1 MADPYSRPVEQIKE
15 NIIKNPQAE
24 GLKNA
29 LEQLLKTRPN
39 TKNPDDPVTV
49 DVQNVAP
56 GAQVDPTVEVANV
69 DASQGGNITGAGKAP
84 VLNISGSGTVTGKVE
99 SQFVSLDSGQA
110 NLTFNGAGPT
120 TVVAGSGDA
129 NLSLTGAGSST
140 IVAGTGDLKILGGN
154 AGVTG
159 DLTQTQHATVSAGSG
174 DDTLTLGTGSY
185 KLDLGSGDNTV
196 NLTGSGY
203 NISLDAKGNIVLK
216 NGSETSTLTNVD
228 VIKLTDGSTVV
239 NASTVDEAIISRMY
253 VAVMD
258 RTADANGLYYWW
270 DQYNSGKLSL
280 EQIGEQFLGAPEAGS
295 HGLGSTVTNEQFV
308 GAVYQNL
315 FGRTADA
322 GGLAYWSNELATG
335 ALTRTELLVGLTS
348 ASEGVSATAQTTL
361 VADRLPTENSP
372 VFKDIDLADG
382 SQTVAGGSAF
392 DTVNFG
398 LSKAEFSTVVD
409 GGRVLVFHANSG
421 TSTTIENSDFIKF
434 SDGVL
439 ITAHTTDEAVIG
451 RMYEAVMARD
461 ADASGLQYWWGQHA
475 SGQSMESIAHAFMQS
490 PEFQQG
496 AGKLADP
503 AFVDQIYHN
512 LFGREADQGGHE
524 YWVKELNAGMSR
536 EDFVLQ
542 LASSGEGAD
551 KTADSIIINGHH
563 GH

>member
-1 MADPYSRPVEQIKE
+1 MADPYSRPVEQVKE

-39 TKNPDDPVTV
+39 TSDPNNI
-49 DVQNVAP
+49 DIQNVTP
-56 GAQVDPTVEVANV
+56 GTTVDPTVEVANV
-69 DASQGGNITGAGKAP
+69 DASQGGNVTGAGKAP

-129 NLSLTGAGSST
+129 NLSLTSAGGST
-140 IVAGTGDLKILGGN
+140 IVAGTGDLNIVAGN
-154 AGVTG
+154 AGVSG
-159 DLTQTQHATVSAGSG
+159 DLTQTQHATVNAGSG
-174 DDTLTLGTGSY
+174 DDTLTLGAGSY
-185 KLDLGSGDNTV
+185 KLNLGSGDNTV
-196 NLTGSGY
+196 TLTSSGY
-203 NISLDAKGNIVLK
+203 NVSRDADGNIVLK
-216 NGSETSTLTNVD
+216 NGNETSTLTNVD
-228 VIKLTDGSTVV
+228 VIKLTDGSTIV

-308 GAVYQNL
+308 NAVYQNL

-335 ALTRTELLVGLTS
+335 GMSRADLLLGLTS
-348 ASEGVSATAQTTL
+348 TAEGAGATAQTTL
-361 VADRLPTENSP
+361 VSERAPTESSP
-372 VFKDIDLADG
+372 VYADINLADG

-398 LSKAEFSTVVD
+398 LSKADFSTVVD

-421 TSTTIENSDFIKF
+421 TATTIENSDFIKF
-434 SDGVL
+434 TDGVL
-439 ITAHTTDEAVIG
+439 ITAHTADEAVIG

-461 ADASGLQYWWGQHA
+461 ADASGLQYWWQQHA
-475 SGQSMESIAHAFMQS
+475 SGQSMEDIAHAFMQS

-496 AGKLADP
+496 AGKLENP
-503 AFVDQIYHN
+503 AFVDQIYQN
-512 LFGREADQGGHE
+512 LFGRDADQAGHV
-524 YWVKELNAGMSR
+524 YWTKELNAGMSR

-551 KTADSIIINGHH
+551 KTADSIKLIDHTGH
-563 GH
+563 